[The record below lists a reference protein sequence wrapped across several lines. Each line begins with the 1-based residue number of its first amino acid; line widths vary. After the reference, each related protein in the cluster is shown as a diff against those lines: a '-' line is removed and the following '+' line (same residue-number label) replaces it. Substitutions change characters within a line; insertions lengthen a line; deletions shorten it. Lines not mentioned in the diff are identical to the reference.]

1 MRDVESLREAQ
12 RLKVFMGTDLEGA
25 SGVTQELMTFAD
37 QGRYQEGRRALTR
50 DVNAA
55 VCGARAG
62 GADEIIVSDG
72 HGACGG
78 YNFIYENLEPGAQYI
93 FGSPRGQY
101 AQGCDESVDVAFL
114 IAYHG
119 MAGAYPAVLDHTQ
132 SSRAI
137 VEIRLNDI
145 VLGEL
150 GLEAAV
156 AGHFGVP
163 VGLVTGDETTC
174 EEARALLGERVVV
187 APVKRAFSRTSAI
200 CLAPADARRLIE
212 ERAKE
217 AVERADEFEPFVIE
231 PPVTLRVQY
240 LRTEQAEGWRR
251 RVGERV
257 RMVDARTVE
266 AECDDAFHAMQM
278 YAGYA

>member
-1 MRDVESLREAQ
+1 MC
-12 RLKVFMGTDLEGA
+12 
-25 SGVTQELMTFAD
+25 QELMTFED
-37 QGRYQEGRRALTR
+37 QARYQEGRRALTL

-55 VCGARAG
+55 VRGAKAG
-62 GADEIIVSDG
+62 GADDIIVSDG

-78 YNFIYENLEPGAQYI
+78 YNFIYEDLEPGAHYV
-93 FGSPRGQY
+93 FGTPRGQY
-101 AQGCDESVDVAFL
+101 AAGCDESVDVAFL

-150 GLEAAV
+150 GLSAAV

-163 VGLVTGDETTC
+163 VGLVTGDDAVC
-174 EEARALLGERVVV
+174 NEARELLREKVVV
-187 APVKRAFSRTSAI
+187 APVKRALSRTSAI

-212 ERAKE
+212 ERAQE
-217 AVERADEFEPFVIE
+217 AVERADEFEPFVVE

-251 RVGERV
+251 RIGERI

-266 AECDDAFHAMQM
+266 AECDNALHAMQV

>member
-1 MRDVESLREAQ
+1 M
-12 RLKVFMGTDLEGA
+12 KVYMGTDMEGA
-25 SGVTQELMTFAD
+25 SGVCQEVMTFAD
-37 QGRYQEGRRALTR
+37 EARYQEGRKALTL

-55 VCGARAG
+55 VRGAKAG
-62 GADEIIVSDG
+62 GAGEIIVSDG
-72 HGACGG
+72 HGASGG
-78 YNFIYENLEPGAQYI
+78 YNFIYEDLEPGARYI
-93 FGSPRGQY
+93 FGTPRGQY
-101 AQGCDESVDVAFL
+101 SQGCDESVDVAFL

-119 MAGAYPAVLDHTQ
+119 MAGAHPAVLDHTQ

-137 VEIRLNDI
+137 VEIRMNDI
-145 VLGEL
+145 LLGEL

-163 VGLVTGDETTC
+163 VGLVTGDDAVCT
-174 EEARALLGERVVV
+174 EARELLGDEVVV
-187 APVKRAFSRTSAI
+187 AQVKQAFSRTSAM
-200 CLAPADARRLIE
+200 CLAPADARKLIE
-212 ERAKE
+212 RKAQE
-217 AVERADEFEPFVIE
+217 AVERADEFGPFVIE

-266 AECDDAFHAMQM
+266 VECDNAFHAMQM